1 MIYLDNAATTLPK
14 PPAVYR
20 AVRHAMEHMASP
32 GRGGHKQA
40 MRAAEVVFKCREQ
53 AARMFEVEKPEHVVF
68 TFNATHGLNI
78 AIKSLVQPG
87 STVLIS
93 GFEHNAALRPLL
105 SVGRIQVRVARCPLF
120 RPDIMLQQME
130 ELMNDDVSVVICT
143 HVSNVFGFVLPL
155 DEIAALCR
163 KRNKALIVDASQ
175 SAGCLPVSMKK
186 WGAKFIAIPG
196 HKGLYGP
203 QGTGMLLCSDD
214 SVKPLLEGGTGSA
227 SASLVMPEMLPDRLE
242 AGTHN
247 VPGIAGLLEGIRF
260 VERYG
265 AGKILRHE
273 RSLVNYLSQEL
284 SELSD
289 VEMFC
294 DPELRHQVGVMSFR
308 IKSVDCEEIGEVLGD
323 MNIAVRAGLHC
334 APLAHRTVGTFDSG
348 TVRIGLSV
356 FNQKADVE
364 QFIKIMK
371 RRFSQ
376 QTFSGGVH
384 RSFKA

>member
-14 PPAVYR
+14 PHGVHR
-20 AVRHAMEHMASP
+20 AVQQAMERMASP

-40 MRAAEVVFKCREQ
+40 MRAAEAVFACREQ

-78 AIKSLVQPG
+78 AIKSLVRPG

-93 GFEHNAALRPLL
+93 GFEHNAVLRPLL
-105 SVGRIQVRVARCPLF
+105 SVEKIQIRVAKSPLF
-120 RPDIMLQQME
+120 RPDLMLQRME
-130 ELMNDDVSVVICT
+130 ELMSDDVSVVICT
-143 HVSNVFGFVLPL
+143 HVSNVFGFVLPI
-155 DEIAALCR
+155 EGIAALCR

-175 SAGCLPVSMKK
+175 SAGCLPVSMRE
-186 WGAKFIAIPG
+186 WGAKFIALPG

-203 QGTGMLLCSDD
+203 QGTGMLLCSGE

-227 SASLVMPEMLPDRLE
+227 SASLTMPDILPDRLE

-247 VPGIAGLLEGIRF
+247 VPGIAGLLAGMRF
-260 VERYG
+260 VERCG
-265 AGKILRHE
+265 PDKILQHE
-273 RSLVNYLSQEL
+273 RSLVNYAAQEL
-284 SELSD
+284 SALSD
-289 VEMFC
+289 VEVYC
-294 DPELRHQVGVMSFR
+294 APGLQNQAGVLSFR
-308 IKSVDCEEIGEVLGD
+308 TRSSDCEEIGEMLGD

-334 APLAHRTVGTFDSG
+334 APLAHRTAGTFDSG

-364 QFIKIMK
+364 QFVKTMK
-371 RRFSQ
+371 RHFSQ
-376 QTFSGGVH
+376 QSCSGGVH
-384 RSFKA
+384 KSFNA

>member
-32 GRGGHKQA
+32 GRGGHRQA
-40 MRAAEVVFKCREQ
+40 MRAAEVVFACREQ
-53 AARMFEVEKPEHVVF
+53 AARMFEVDKPEHVVF

-78 AIKSLVQPG
+78 AIKSLVRPG

-93 GFEHNAALRPLL
+93 GFEHNAVLRPLL
-105 SVGRIQVRVARCPLF
+105 SVERIQVRVAECPLF
-120 RPDIMLQQME
+120 RPDMMLQKME
-130 ELMNDDVSVVICT
+130 ELMSDEVSVVICT
-143 HVSNVFGFVLPL
+143 HVSNVFGFVLPIA
-155 DEIAALCR
+155 EIAALCR

-175 SAGCLPVSMKK
+175 SAGCLPVSMKE
-186 WGAKFIAIPG
+186 WGAKFIAFPG

-203 QGTGMLLCSDD
+203 QGTGVLLCSSD

-227 SASLVMPEMLPDRLE
+227 SASLAMPEMLPDRLE

-247 VPGIAGLLEGIRF
+247 VPGIAGLLEGMRF
-260 VERYG
+260 VERYKPE
-265 AGKILRHE
+265 KILQHE
-273 RSLVNYLSQEL
+273 RSLGNYAAQEL

-289 VEMFC
+289 VEVFC
-294 DPELRHQVGVMSFR
+294 APGLRNQAGVVSFLV
-308 IKSVDCEEIGEVLGD
+308 KSADCEEIGEMLGEG
-323 MNIAVRAGLHC
+323 NIAVRAGLHC
-334 APLAHRTVGTFDSG
+334 APLAHRTAGTFESG

-356 FNQKADVE
+356 FNQKTDIE
-364 QFIKIMK
+364 QFLKVMK

-376 QTFSGGVH
+376 RSHSGGVH
-384 RSFKA
+384 KSFNA